1 MWGKGPHLPLR
12 LAGVARPLIGLSG
25 ASAWRL
31 SLAQQIVE
39 LRAQLVYGC
48 GNYDPEV
55 VRG

>member
-12 LAGVARPLIGLSG
+12 MAGVARRLIGLSG
-25 ASAWRL
+25 ASAWGL

-39 LRAQLVYGC
+39 LRAQFVYGG